1 MNLYSQI
8 IFTTAFS
15 GRPLGTGSLV
25 RLKLDTS
32 TPFFMIDEIIT
43 KDTAFNHA
51 VEECQYGVF
60 KTQDGTV
67 KPLFDM
73 NRMQTHQI
81 FYGPVEEN
89 ISGHTSLCYFQGL
102 FEAETDEDA
111 ALFILLQK

>member
-8 IFTTAFS
+8 VFTTAFS

-25 RLKLDTS
+25 RLKPDTS
-32 TPFFMIDEIIT
+32 TPFFMIDAIIT
-43 KDTAFNHA
+43 KDTAFDHA

-60 KTQDGTV
+60 KTQDGIV
-67 KPLFDM
+67 KPLLDM
-73 NRMQTHQI
+73 NRMQTYQI
-81 FYGPVEEN
+81 FYGQVEEN

-111 ALFILLQK
+111 KLYFILEK